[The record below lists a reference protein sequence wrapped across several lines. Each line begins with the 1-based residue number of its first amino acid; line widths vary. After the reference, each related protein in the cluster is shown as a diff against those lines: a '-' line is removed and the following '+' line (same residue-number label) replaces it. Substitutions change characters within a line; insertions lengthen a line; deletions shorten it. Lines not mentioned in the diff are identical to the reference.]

1 MGSLPSAIAYC
12 FLVIEDLW
20 LLFGLASI
28 ASLIVGIWVARE
40 YGRQAVGVMGS
51 CVLVALAMVWVNYEV
66 FSFNTWAA
74 GSGWRSLAVFAP
86 SLILGLGVW
95 LWFSRGERRLLAG
108 VAWVMLLALGPGLIT
123 YVPRISVQS
132 VPGLGNVDAVEFS
145 TDPRFLQ
152 LLWWALASIAL
163 YVLIPVIYAKAFKQ
177 RIRSYGLSL
186 SFVKTE
192 IVMFLLVA
200 PVIAVLVWLATADL
214 RFQHMYPFYSM
225 QPDDP
230 NGVTKLLIFE
240 LAYGLS
246 FVALEFFFRGFLVHA
261 GNKVVGVHAV
271 ALMALSYC
279 LIHLGKPLPECL
291 SSLVGGLLLGYV
303 SLKLKSI
310 AVGVVAHLTM
320 AWGTDAAVLWRS
332 SG

>member
-1 MGSLPSAIAYC
+1 MIQDP
-12 FLVIEDLW
+12 W
-20 LLFGLASI
+20 LLFAIVLLACGVI
-28 ASLIVGIWVARE
+28 GVWVARE
-40 YGRQAVGVMGS
+40 YGRRATAVMAV
-51 CVLVALAMVWVNYEV
+51 CVVVALIMVWVNYEV
-66 FSFNTWAA
+66 FSFNGWAA
-74 GSGWRSLAVFAP
+74 GSGWRSLAVFVP
-86 SLILGLGVW
+86 SLVVGLGVW
-95 LWFSRGERRLLAG
+95 LWCGRGERHWLAG
-108 VAWVMLLALGPGLIT
+108 AVWVLALALGPGLIT
-123 YVPRISVQS
+123 YLPRVSVQS
-132 VPGLGNVDAVEFS
+132 IPGLGSLDAIAAAA
-145 TDPRFLQ
+145 DPKFVQ
-152 LLWWALASIAL
+152 LMWWALASIAL
-163 YVLIPVIYAKAFKQ
+163 YVLIPVFYAVLFRQ
-177 RIRSYGLSL
+177 RIRDYGLSL

-192 IVMFLLVA
+192 IVLFLLVA
-200 PVIAVLVWLATADL
+200 PVIAVLVWLATADV

-240 LAYGLS
+240 AVYGLS

-261 GNKVVGVHAV
+261 GNKVVGAHAV

-320 AWGTDAAVLWRS
+320 AWGTDAAVLWRNS
-332 SG
+332 